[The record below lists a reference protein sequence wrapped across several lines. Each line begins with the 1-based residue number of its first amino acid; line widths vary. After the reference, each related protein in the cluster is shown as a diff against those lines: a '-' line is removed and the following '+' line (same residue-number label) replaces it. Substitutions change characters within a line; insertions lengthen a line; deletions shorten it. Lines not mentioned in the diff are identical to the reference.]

1 MSVVDFV
8 GCPFPD
14 LNGKIILSAESRQ
27 KNNFPDNSKAVVE
40 CARGH
45 EREEGSDVIICR
57 SGKWSDP
64 ELKCKSNLVLTSF
77 LNWAISYKKKWL

>member
-64 ELKCKSNLVLTSF
+64 ELKCKSNLV
-77 LNWAISYKKKWL
+77 I